1 MFAPE
6 LKTELKT
13 LRIEVDDFYQNGCFS
28 INSPKLEYID
38 INSAGLSNY
47 HLVNANSPVNASI
60 VLRKIYSKHRVEDQL
75 LYLLKHLA
83 ALLSQTT
90 GNYLF
95 LEIHDLSLQAWY
107 LPFDFGNVKQMKL
120 VLHDCYYWEVL
131 AVLLTKS
138 PFVDLALEN
147 RTKYDKRSLPQWEQP
162 ESAPVCLLRNLSTIT
177 IQGFRGHQP
186 EMDVAHFYNRIPT
199 TNDVDQT
206 LATFDRAPG
215 TFDRTPGV
223 DDRTSGTVDQAPRVV
238 DRTPRAVDWT
248 PTTVDQTLKVVV
260 L

>member
-1 MFAPE
+1 MLADLCLKRCIRGFDNFAGVCSIPMFAPE

-95 LEIHDLSLQAWY
+95 LEIHDLSLQ
-107 LPFDFGNVKQMKL
+107 VII
-120 VLHDCYYWEVL
+120 
-131 AVLLTKS
+131 LTLTS
-138 PFVDLALEN
+138 FTVCTVEN
-147 RTKYDKRSLPQWEQP
+147 KIAGGKND
-162 ESAPVCLLRNLSTIT
+162 RNIT
-177 IQGFRGHQP
+177 
-186 EMDVAHFYNRIPT
+186 M
-199 TNDVDQT
+199 
-206 LATFDRAPG
+206 
-215 TFDRTPGV
+215 
-223 DDRTSGTVDQAPRVV
+223 
-238 DRTPRAVDWT
+238 
-248 PTTVDQTLKVVV
+248 
-260 L
+260 

>member
-1 MFAPE
+1 MLEEVSIRGFDNFAGVCSIPIFAP
-6 LKTELKT
+6 ELKT

-162 ESAPVCLLRNLSTIT
+162 ESAPVWLLRNLSTIT

-186 EMDVAHFYNRIPT
+186 EMDVAQYVLKNGLVLNKMIIY
-199 TNDVDQT
+199 
-206 LATFDRAPG
+206 
-215 TFDRTPGV
+215 
-223 DDRTSGTVDQAPRVV
+223 TSRLCKREKELYKEFLMFERGSVTC
-238 DRTPRAVDWT
+238 
-248 PTTVDQTLKVVV
+248 KVEFIRM
-260 L
+260 